1 MFPEYNGFTGAQATD
16 EGMRLVT
23 LAANGQI
30 MLWGDLADRLIALRT
45 IYVNSPGPHSSP
57 RR

>member
-1 MFPEYNGFTGAQATD
+1 MFPEYTGFTAAQATE

-23 LAANGQI
+23 LASQGQI

-45 IYVNSPGPHSSP
+45 IYQNSPGPHPS